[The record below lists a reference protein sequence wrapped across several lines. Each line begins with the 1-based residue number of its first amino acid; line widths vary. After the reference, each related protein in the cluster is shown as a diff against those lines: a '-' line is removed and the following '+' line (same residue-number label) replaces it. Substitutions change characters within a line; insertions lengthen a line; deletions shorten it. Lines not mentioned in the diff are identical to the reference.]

1 MQTHPIVALSR
12 SLQLGLLLALAASVL
27 ACGDKAPLANE
38 VAMTVTDK
46 GFEPQNLRVSEGKPV
61 VLTITRT
68 SDSSC
73 ATEIVLEDYGVN
85 TKLPLNEP
93 VVVRFT
99 PKKTG
104 ELKYGCAMQK
114 MIGGVITVE

>member
-1 MQTHPIVALSR
+1 MFFR
-12 SLQLGLLLALAASVL
+12 STLLAVVWCGT
-27 ACGDKAPLANE
+27 ACADKPPIANS

-46 GFEPQNLRVSEGKPV
+46 GFEPQNLRVHEGQPV
-61 VLTITRT
+61 QLTITRT
-68 SDSSC
+68 SDSTC
-73 ATEIVLEDYGVN
+73 ATEIVIDEYGVD

-93 VVVRFT
+93 VKVSFT

-114 MIGGVITVE
+114 MIGGVISVE